1 MIVKNIDKVIQQ
13 TLKNRERALGRKTSS
28 ANDSVSGLQ
37 SPLSISDMA
46 SRTVFVR
53 MISNRKKPVVLQG
66 GELKPNTTTRDLI
79 GPLSPGQ
86 TREVEVTDYNDMKSQ
101 FGFNNVYKK
110 TSDGAI
116 RYLSGLKDI
125 SVEYKGGYSETR
137 TANINWTAGS
147 LDDLDR
153 LTPHF
158 LTPGLTVLLDW
169 GWVMKEPPS
178 TFFNDGIIDPD
189 AFNNPMPKIY
199 ENKGNYDAIA
209 GIVSN
214 FNYKLNEDGTFDC
227 STTITA
233 KGVNLF
239 KSLTTDKNP
248 NSHIPT
254 SDGLLELSKD
264 GLINSIINLPRIII
278 HDVFGIKYKPETFV
292 SKAFALNNKLD
303 PLGDVK
309 IDLPFD
315 DSSYKYTSF
324 STQYIIDE
332 FKRISNNED
341 SKIKIEPVGKHF
353 SQKGND
359 DYIAYLPI
367 DSDNTPENI
376 ESNVIF
382 IKTDYTNNVREDF
395 FVTWGWFED
404 NIISKYSS
412 LYPENEDGDLING
425 FRSIDTILPSSP
437 EKNASDEN
445 LTEENSTAGATE
457 ASADTPSSV
466 KRSVKI
472 RNNVNL
478 QYPVDALKFILPGQ
492 HIKSEEFVDTKRKKK
507 NDDAVDAVGGSEDMK
522 AAVDNLA
529 VDENLYTSLNKLFNA
544 NNTDGKRF
552 DVAGNFKEGYLR
564 NVLINVKEIQKA
576 FGIKNP
582 DAINEDEAIGRYYG
596 PDFVTPVATI
606 HEGMMNLASALSEN
620 HYDFWNFKIVSDSHT
635 DNVKMIDIEQ
645 IEADANLHYTEFVS
659 NSHQVSKLGLYKF
672 PTFQAGSIVK
682 SQTLESKIIDAVTIT
697 SIYGSNRSKK
707 EEDKIKFDLTNQSP
721 ETQLL
726 FSNDTGQEYED
737 GHLDKVQKAY
747 IKIIEK
753 DKDAVN
759 TIGSVNSNPNEKISL
774 DGGIKINPNSK
785 WWASWST
792 ENEDTAYIASIVEAA
807 QELFQ
812 SSIRLFQSSVNDGID
827 NQIAKLN
834 EMLGSRIPGA
844 DSILGLMI
852 NGLKSRKF
860 PTEEEVAAKA
870 KAEAD
875 EKARRID
882 EFEKGESIYIL
893 SGEASNGE
901 QYEIIVADTY
911 ISTIKERLFT
921 ADETSDLLTSK
932 FLQPIDLSLEIDG
945 ISGIIPGNIIQSD
958 YMPKKY
964 NTSTDGNGPF
974 AIFQIFGLTQKVG
987 LEGWTTE
994 FRTQMRTNPNS
1005 IKKFSWEYSED
1016 DKSPKEDVS
1025 VKQKAFIGPKE
1036 FIGPSLAEESD
1047 PIIDEEGEI
1056 GPDSAFSGFGLNN
1069 AFTLTRPARRPDTTV
1084 PGAEAD
1090 IFEYT
1095 KEEQDEI
1102 DNFGDDFLLED
1113 FSNLRKA
1120 EPVKVEDLLELE
1132 KSVPE
1137 TTYTAPI
1144 VISTKAAA
1152 GKTPKPLLSTFKGY
1166 QSQIDLIALL
1176 VPGWDIATKK
1186 TGGIVGYKK
1195 NGRVSIY
1202 SEKRKSRI
1210 FRPILGLFWDNYCE
1224 LPNATG
1230 QSKLNSPISISKAFT
1245 TPAAENWERDENKDF
1260 DLINYEFPLPNSKI
1274 FLQKTDTVRN
1284 GAGEKI
1290 KFENGKVFSW
1300 SIIPKV

>member
-13 TLKNRERALGRKTSS
+13 TLKNRERALGRTSPS
-28 ANDSVSGLQ
+28 AGDPVDGLQ
-37 SPLSISDMA
+37 KPLKIQDMA

-53 MISNRKKPVVLQG
+53 MISNRSTPVVIQG
-66 GELKPNTTTRDLI
+66 GQLSNETSVADGEAGEATTQYGVKTA
-79 GPLSPGQ
+79 
-86 TREVEVTDYNDMKSQ
+86 

-110 TSDGAI
+110 TDDGTI

-125 SVEYKGGYSETR
+125 SVEYKGGYGETR
-137 TANINWTAGS
+137 TANVNWTAGS

-178 TFFNDGIIDPD
+178 TFFNEGKIDPD
-189 AFNNPMPKIY
+189 VFKNPLPKIY

-233 KGVNLF
+233 VGVNIF
-239 KSLTTDKNP
+239 KSLTTDKNS
-248 NSHIPT
+248 NSHIPN
-254 SDGLLELSKD
+254 SDGLLELNKD

-278 HDVFGIKYKPETFV
+278 HDVFGIEYKSETIIA
-292 SKAFALNNKLD
+292 KTLALNDELKLI
-303 PLGDVK
+303 DVK
-309 IDLPFD
+309 VDLPIG

-324 STQYIIDE
+324 STKYIIDE
-332 FKRISNNED
+332 LEKKD
-341 SKIKIEPVGKHF
+341 SKIKVEKI
-353 SQKGND
+353 GNRINMPNN

-367 DSDNTPENI
+367 DSDNTSGNI

-382 IKTDYTNNVREDF
+382 VKTDYTNNVREDF

-425 FRSIDTILPSSP
+425 FRSIDTILASSP

-445 LTEENSTAGATE
+445 LTVEGSTTGATE
-457 ASADTPSSV
+457 ASADPPSFV

-492 HIKSEEFVDTKRKKK
+492 HIKSEEFVDTKRKER
-507 NDDAVDAVGGSEDMK
+507 NDESVEAIGGGDALK
-522 AAVDNLA
+522 AAVDDDKRT

-596 PDFVTPVATI
+596 PDFVEPVATI

-635 DNVKMIDIEQ
+635 DNVKMIDTEQ

-697 SIYGSNRSKK
+697 SVYGSNQSKK

-747 IKIIEK
+747 VRIIEK

-785 WWASWST
+785 WWASWSS

-807 QELFQ
+807 QELYQ
-812 SSIRLFQSSVNDGID
+812 SSIRLFQLSINDGID
-827 NQIAKLN
+827 NQIVKLN
-834 EMLGSRIPGA
+834 NLMNSGIPGA
-844 DSILGLMI
+844 DSILGMMVD
-852 NGLKSRKF
+852 GL
-860 PTEEEVAAKA
+860 
-870 KAEAD
+870 
-875 EKARRID
+875 
-882 EFEKGESIYIL
+882 
-893 SGEASNGE
+893 
-901 QYEIIVADTY
+901 
-911 ISTIKERLFT
+911 
-921 ADETSDLLTSK
+921 
-932 FLQPIDLSLEIDG
+932 
-945 ISGIIPGNIIQSD
+945 
-958 YMPKKY
+958 
-964 NTSTDGNGPF
+964 
-974 AIFQIFGLTQKVG
+974 
-987 LEGWTTE
+987 
-994 FRTQMRTNPNS
+994 
-1005 IKKFSWEYSED
+1005 
-1016 DKSPKEDVS
+1016 
-1025 VKQKAFIGPKE
+1025 
-1036 FIGPSLAEESD
+1036 
-1047 PIIDEEGEI
+1047 
-1056 GPDSAFSGFGLNN
+1056 
-1069 AFTLTRPARRPDTTV
+1069 
-1084 PGAEAD
+1084 
-1090 IFEYT
+1090 
-1095 KEEQDEI
+1095 
-1102 DNFGDDFLLED
+1102 
-1113 FSNLRKA
+1113 
-1120 EPVKVEDLLELE
+1120 
-1132 KSVPE
+1132 
-1137 TTYTAPI
+1137 
-1144 VISTKAAA
+1144 
-1152 GKTPKPLLSTFKGY
+1152 
-1166 QSQIDLIALL
+1166 
-1176 VPGWDIATKK
+1176 
-1186 TGGIVGYKK
+1186 
-1195 NGRVSIY
+1195 
-1202 SEKRKSRI
+1202 
-1210 FRPILGLFWDNYCE
+1210 
-1224 LPNATG
+1224 
-1230 QSKLNSPISISKAFT
+1230 
-1245 TPAAENWERDENKDF
+1245 
-1260 DLINYEFPLPNSKI
+1260 
-1274 FLQKTDTVRN
+1274 
-1284 GAGEKI
+1284 
-1290 KFENGKVFSW
+1290 
-1300 SIIPKV
+1300 

>member
-13 TLKNRERALGRKTSS
+13 TLKNRERALGRKTSA

-66 GELKPNTTTRDLI
+66 GELKPNTTIAQASDLTGRQI
-79 GPLSPGQ
+79 EIEN
-86 TREVEVTDYNDMKSQ
+86 TNYNDMKSQ
-101 FGFNNVYKK
+101 FGFNDVYKK

-137 TANINWTAGS
+137 TANVNWTVGS

-178 TFFNDGIIDPD
+178 TFFNDGRIDSG
-189 AFNNPMPKIY
+189 AFNNPLPKIY

-239 KSLTTDKNP
+239 KSVTTDKNS
-248 NSHIPT
+248 NSHIPN

-278 HDVFGIKYKPETFV
+278 HDVFGIKYKSETFV
-292 SKAFALNNKLD
+292 SKTLALNDKLNPFSD
-303 PLGDVK
+303 IKVDG
-309 IDLPFD
+309 PFD

-332 FKRISNNED
+332 SKRISEKEN
-341 SKIKIEPVGKHF
+341 SKIKIESFGKHF
-353 SQKGND
+353 SQKGNI

-367 DSDNTPENI
+367 DSDNAPENI

-492 HIKSEEFVDTKRKKK
+492 HIKSEEFVDTKRKEK
-507 NDDAVDAVGGSEDMK
+507 NDDAIDAIGGNPALKASLDDLAERLAFGPVDI
-522 AAVDNLA
+522 LH
-529 VDENLYTSLNKLFNA
+529 TSLNRLFNA

-582 DAINEDEAIGRYYG
+582 DGINEDEAIGRYYG
-596 PDFVTPVATI
+596 PDFVEPVATI

-635 DNVKMIDIEQ
+635 DNVKMIDTEQ
-645 IEADANLHYTEFVS
+645 VEADANLHYTEFVS

-697 SIYGSNRSKK
+697 SVYGSNQSKK

-747 IKIIEK
+747 VKIIEK

-785 WWASWST
+785 WWASWSS

-807 QELFQ
+807 QELYQ
-812 SSIRLFQSSVNDGID
+812 SSIRSFQLSINDGID

-834 EMLGSRIPGA
+834 DLMGSRIPGA
-844 DSILGLMI
+844 DAILGLMV
-852 NGLKSRKF
+852 NGLKSKKF
-860 PTEEEVAAKA
+860 PTEEEIAAKA

-882 EFEKGESIYIL
+882 EFQKGESIYIL

-911 ISTIKERLFT
+911 VSTIKERLFT

-1005 IKKFSWEYSED
+1005 IRKFSWEYSEV

-1025 VKQKAFIGPKE
+1025 VEQKAFIGPQE
-1036 FIGPSLAEESD
+1036 FIGPSVAEESD
-1047 PIIDEEGEI
+1047 VVTDEPGII

-1069 AFTLTRPARRPDTTV
+1069 TFTLTRPVLPAGRRNPSV
-1084 PGAEAD
+1084 PGAEAYIGD
-1090 IFEYT
+1090 LET
-1095 KEEQDEI
+1095 LDESF
-1102 DNFGDDFLLED
+1102 NVDDD
-1113 FSNLRKA
+1113 FSNLPKA
-1120 EPVKVEDLLELE
+1120 PPVKVVDLLKVE
-1132 KSVPE
+1132 KPVPE
-1137 TTYTAPI
+1137 IKKDPPPP
-1144 VISTKAAA
+1144 VVSTKAAA
-1152 GKTPKPLLSTFKGY
+1152 GKKPPPLLSTFKY
-1166 QSQIDLIALL
+1166 QKTQLDLIADL
-1176 VPGWDIATKK
+1176 VPGWDINK
-1186 TGGIVGYKK
+1186 GDFGYKK
-1195 NGRVSIY
+1195 KGRASIY
-1202 SEKRKSRI
+1202 GELPKSNV
-1210 FRPILGLFWDNYCE
+1210 FKSILALFWDNYCE

-1230 QSKLNSPISISKAFT
+1230 QSNFPDGRAIDLSKAAT
-1245 TPAAENWERDENKDF
+1245 TPKAENWAPTLTNT
-1260 DLINYEFPLPNSKI
+1260 LALVNYHFPLPNSKI
-1274 FLQKTDTVRN
+1274 ILSKTKIHRT
-1284 GAGEKI
+1284 GAREKI

-1300 SIIPKV
+1300 NIIPKV